1 MSDIPLVSII
11 VPIYNVEKYL
21 QRCIDSLFAQTYVN
35 IEIVL
40 VDDGSADR
48 SLSICKKNAQ
58 QDERVRVFSKT
69 NGGVA
74 DTRNF
79 GVSVARGQWISFVD
93 PDDYVDPDYIEYL
106 YGILVK
112 SNATMSICQHRNV
125 YKNGKIQT
133 NLYEGPAVLDSH
145 TAVKRLLYDDQIDT
159 SVWAK
164 LYPAWVFKK
173 IHFPKGRLFEDIA
186 ATYKTFL
193 ASDSIAVGSEAKY
206 SYPFRYNSIV
216 NDQFSLHK
224 LDLIDMTEQMACEVK
239 KVYPDLQ
246 IASQRRVLYA
256 YISTLNQM
264 QNVDGYQEIRE
275 QLISKIKELRKPVL
289 EDHKAP
295 IRDKVAICLIG
306 FSYPIYRKAWKIYLK
321 IKKGEEVSA

>member
-1 MSDIPLVSII
+1 M
-11 VPIYNVEKYL
+11 
-21 QRCIDSLFAQTYVN
+21 
-35 IEIVL
+35 
-40 VDDGSADR
+40 
-48 SLSICKKNAQ
+48 
-58 QDERVRVFSKT
+58 RVFSKT

-145 TAVKRLLYDDQIDT
+145 TAVKRLLYGDQIDT

-173 IHFPKGRLFEDIA
+173 TSF
-186 ATYKTFL
+186 
-193 ASDSIAVGSEAKY
+193 
-206 SYPFRYNSIV
+206 
-216 NDQFSLHK
+216 
-224 LDLIDMTEQMACEVK
+224 
-239 KVYPDLQ
+239 
-246 IASQRRVLYA
+246 SQRA
-256 YISTLNQM
+256 FI
-264 QNVDGYQEIRE
+264 
-275 QLISKIKELRKPVL
+275 
-289 EDHKAP
+289 
-295 IRDKVAICLIG
+295 
-306 FSYPIYRKAWKIYLK
+306 
-321 IKKGEEVSA
+321 